1 MDGLSNTVI
10 NSRRQTSG
18 YSHSSHPLPHG
29 TCLVGVTKR
38 KYDSFFFFHVS
49 MFCIRGEPD
58 SRPWGHRFLDH
69 PSVNLVPTLHFK
81 HRWLHI
87 DSKGQ
92 SAFWLLFSL
101 LSCVWLFATSWTA
114 ACQDSLFFCTSQSW
128 LRLTSIESVMPSNHL
143 ILCHPFSSCN
153 QRFYPPLKIIFGKP
167 YSYIIYKI

>member
-1 MDGLSNTVI
+1 ME
-10 NSRRQTSG
+10 
-18 YSHSSHPLPHG
+18 HAW
-29 TCLVGVTKR
+29 LVWPKGSTTL
-38 KYDSFFFFHVS
+38 FFFFHVS

-81 HRWLHI
+81 HRWLHV

-143 ILCHPFSSCN
+143 ILCHPLLLLQSTFL
-153 QRFYPPLKIIFGKP
+153 PPLLKIIFGKP